1 MRVRLAA
8 AVGVAVVAISVV
20 AVAWLQDVPAI
31 SGEDAVTATE
41 EALESAGLDVEVEP
55 DPVLTTYTPR
65 SSDAVD
71 VWAVRAIVRSEP
83 IELRL
88 ALAGADPV
96 AIDDRSLDGSTY
108 VLSEGEYEA
117 VAGGVDD
124 PSRARTVRR
133 NISFTCAAVLVVA
146 LAIAHAA
153 MADTDKERRG

>member
-1 MRVRLAA
+1 MRVRFVAAAGLAA
-8 AVGVAVVAISVV
+8 VAIGAV
-20 AVAWLQDVPAI
+20 AVAWLQDVPTI
-31 SGEDAVTATE
+31 SGEDAVTAAE
-41 EALESAGLDVEVEP
+41 EALEGAGLDVEVQP

-88 ALAGADPV
+88 AVAGADPV

-108 VLSEGEYEA
+108 VLSEVEYET

-124 PSRARTVRR
+124 PARARAVRR

-153 MADTDKERRG
+153 IAATDKERRG